1 MPQGSP
7 PPFAQN
13 RSNMAIFKV
22 EGGRRLRGEITP
34 QGAKNEA
41 LQILCATLLTQEK
54 VIVHNVPQILDVIQL
69 IELLQAMGVE
79 VERLSEESYS
89 FRAADIDPDYL
100 RSDDYCRRASRLRGS
115 VMLLGPMLARFGVGY
130 MPKPGGDK
138 IGRRRLDTHFIGF
151 QKLGATLDFDT
162 AAACS
167 EVRCKALVSFF
178 FCHYAVSLLVL
189 GFLIAILSVFGTCPA
204 YSCTVAT
211 VTVLSPLEVLTVS
224 FSPAFT

>member
-1 MPQGSP
+1 
-7 PPFAQN
+7 
-13 RSNMAIFKV
+13 MAIFKV

-130 MPKPGGDK
+130 MPKPA
-138 IGRRRLDTHFIGF
+138 
-151 QKLGATLDFDT
+151 ATRS
-162 AAACS
+162 AAAGS
-167 EVRCKALVSFF
+167 TPTSSAFRSWAPRSISTLRPPAPKSAARNSRD
-178 FCHYAVSLLVL
+178 A
-189 GFLIAILSVFGTCPA
+189 TC
-204 YSCTVAT
+204 YSTR
-211 VTVLSPLEVLTVS
+211 LR
-224 FSPAFT
+224 

>member
-1 MPQGSP
+1 
-7 PPFAQN
+7 
-13 RSNMAIFKV
+13 MAIFKV

-138 IGRRRLDTHFIGF
+138 IGRKQEIFVLFQPEFFIDALFESVRTFVVKLARENNIQRRF
-151 QKLGATLDFDT
+151 
-162 AAACS
+162 S
-167 EVRCKALVSFF
+167 R
-178 FCHYAVSLLVL
+178 
-189 GFLIAILSVFGTCPA
+189 IASHPVI
-204 YSCTVAT
+204 
-211 VTVLSPLEVLTVS
+211 SP
-224 FSPAFT
+224 